1 MGDIPPEIGNAKRL
15 RSIALFENDLSGAIP
30 VSLTEIPGL
39 QYLGLFD
46 NNFQGNI
53 SNNLMN
59 ALDLSYLRLNKNRF
73 NTINQDSM
81 CTSGYDWRNF
91 IFYDVSDNRFDDRSA
106 CLQTDEMLE
115 IQSSVLKK

>member
-59 ALDLSYLRLNKNRF
+59 ALDLSYLRLNKNSCS
-73 NTINQDSM
+73 TINQDSM

-91 IFYDVSDNRFDDRSA
+91 IFYDVSDNGFENPSI
-106 CLQTDEMLE
+106 CFQTDEMLK
-115 IQSSVLKK
+115 IQSSVYKK

>member
-59 ALDLSYLRLNKNRF
+59 TLDLSYLRLNKNRF
-73 NTINQDSM
+73 DAINHDSM
-81 CTSGYDWRNF
+81 CASGYDWKNF
-91 IFYDVSDNRFDDRSA
+91 IYYDVSDNRFKNFSTCFQSR
-106 CLQTDEMLE
+106 EMLE
-115 IQSSVLKK
+115 IQSFILKK